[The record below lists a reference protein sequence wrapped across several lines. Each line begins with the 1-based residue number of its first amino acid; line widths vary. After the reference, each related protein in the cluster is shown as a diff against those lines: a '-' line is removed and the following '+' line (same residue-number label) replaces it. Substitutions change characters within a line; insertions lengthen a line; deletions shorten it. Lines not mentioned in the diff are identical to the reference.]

1 MVLSESES
9 FRPDMLTVDSSVSVN
24 GERGVRGRL
33 WSKYR
38 RVLWRERNTSQLVQH
53 IGTLVH
59 TTLVHLYYST
69 LVHTTLVHWCY
80 STLVLQYTGTLVLQ
94 YTGTHYIGTLVHTT
108 LVHWYYSTPILHY
121 GNCDA
126 TIIVM

>member
-53 IGTLVH
+53 IGTLV
-59 TTLVHLYYST
+59 
-69 LVHTTLVHWCY
+69 
-80 STLVLQYTGTLVLQ
+80 LQYTGTTVYWYTGTTVHWYTGTTVHGYTLHWYTGTTVHWYTLYWYTGTYYIGTLVLQ
-94 YTGTHYIGTLVHTT
+94 YTNITLWE
-108 LVHWYYSTPILHY
+108 L
-121 GNCDA
+121 
-126 TIIVM
+126 